1 MGRIMGRQQGSKSHA
16 TALGT
21 RLPRILGAAALTTL
35 MLALGR
41 GVYANPHGGEVV
53 RGRASIATDPGRV
66 TIEQHSGKAVINWN
80 GFSIEGGEVTE
91 FRQPGKESIALNRVV
106 GPDSSRINGEL
117 RANGNVWLVN
127 QNGVMV
133 GPGGKV
139 KAQGFLATT
148 TDIDNDA
155 FMDGR
160 YNFDRPSS
168 NPNAK
173 VINQGRIS
181 LGQRGL
187 GALVAPHARNDGI
200 IEGQMSNVVVGGAE
214 TFSLD
219 VYGDGLI
226 EFDITGKVER
236 RPDGVHALAENTG
249 EIIVDGGNVLI
260 TADAAAGIIEDVVNV
275 AGRVQARSFTDR
287 TGAIVIDGGDQG
299 RVRVSGE
306 LDATGAVAGSRG
318 GSIDVR
324 GRDLLLTG
332 TARLDASGPA
342 GGGDIRVGRDGRNGT
357 RASRE
362 LVIEPGAS
370 LSADATDSGNGGSI
384 WALAGTRADIG
395 GRFSARGGVNGGNG
409 GFIETSAAEVRIDP
423 AASFSAPARHAGGV
437 AGTWLLDP
445 TDITV
450 DATVAGQIVTALQ
463 GGSNVTVDT
472 DAPASPDTVDADGN
486 PAPTGDAGNITVTA
500 SIQPD
505 LTTDG
510 GVQDVLLTLNAT
522 RNIAIQAG
530 VAIGVANSDTGDRL
544 SVTLSAGRGADDLGG
559 VTLAGDIN
567 LVPVAGDGTAGT
579 VAIEADESVSLVGT
593 LTAADATIE
602 SRFGAIDGGGL
613 VMVQAVDL
621 SAGDLINV
629 ISAAQAIGAES
640 ATGGITIANAL
651 AADVTVTG
659 LRALGT
665 GGIDF
670 DQAGGGSLEI
680 QAASTAD
687 GGIDIANANPG
698 ASPGAEL
705 TISGPVT
712 ADGADA
718 DIALATTGSGDI
730 ALEGTVTAEDDE
742 IAVSAAGAI
751 DGPTDPAHALVAQR
765 VELDAGLGI
774 GAATAVQT
782 RAEALNADAVNGAI
796 DLDNTLADAV
806 TVEQLRS
813 RSGDRIDFDQS
824 GGDVTFND
832 VETAGT
838 ATLGADASIVVV
850 GSGISAGTANLAA
863 GGSLT
868 GGVIAAGLADLDA
881 GGEINVTTAART
893 MIVDSATGGIR
904 IVNTLAEDVTV
915 TALRA
920 LGTGGIDFDQA
931 GGGSLEIQAAS
942 TADGGIDIANS
953 DPTAG

>member
-1 MGRIMGRQQGSKSHA
+1 MGRKLGSKAGSR
-16 TALGT
+16 TLGAG
-21 RLPRILGAAALTTL
+21 LPRILGAAALTTL

-160 YNFDRPSS
+160 YDFDRPSS

-249 EIIVDGGNVLI
+249 EIIVDGGSVLI
-260 TADAAAGIIEDVVNV
+260 TADAAAGVIEDVVNV

-306 LDATGAVAGSRG
+306 LDATGAPSARGAGSRG

-370 LSADATDSGNGGSI
+370 LTADATDSGDGGSI

-395 GRFSARGGVNGGNG
+395 GRFSAKGGLNGGNG

-423 AASFSAPARHAGGV
+423 AARFSAPARHAGGV

-445 TDITV
+445 TDITI
-450 DATVAGQIVTALQ
+450 DATLAATLVATLQ
-463 GGSNVTVDT
+463 AGTNATVQTPADPPAGAPGSE
-472 DAPASPDTVDADGN
+472 P
-486 PAPTGDAGNITVTA
+486 GNITVAA
-500 SIQPD
+500 SIQPN
-505 LTTDG
+505 LADG
-510 GVQDVLLTLNAT
+510 AVQDVLLTLDAHG
-522 RNIAIQAG
+522 NIDVQAG
-530 VAIGVANSDTGDRL
+530 VVIAASAADATDSL
-544 SVTLSAGRGADDLGG
+544 SLRLSAGGG
-559 VTLAGDIN
+559 VPGQGTVTLKGEAVGDGAFSKLASTGGDIEI
-567 LVPVAGDGTAGT
+567 VAGDL
-579 VAIEADESVSLVGT
+579 AIEAD
-593 LTAADATIE
+593 ADA
-602 SRFGAIDGGGL
+602 GAGVARIQVTGTGKGLILLPGTGTTVALGGG
-613 VMVQAVDL
+613 
-621 SAGDLINV
+621 
-629 ISAAQAIGAES
+629 S
-640 ATGGITIANAL
+640 ATGDSRSPTPRSPPSMPRRCRSATSPPAS
-651 AADVTVTG
+651 AP
-659 LRALGT
+659 
-665 GGIDF
+665 
-670 DQAGGGSLEI
+670 S
-680 QAASTAD
+680 AST
-687 GGIDIANANPG
+687 P
-698 ASPGAEL
+698 P
-705 TISGPVT
+705 T
-712 ADGADA
+712 
-718 DIALATTGSGDI
+718 
-730 ALEGTVTAEDDE
+730 
-742 IAVSAAGAI
+742 SA
-751 DGPTDPAHALVAQR
+751 P
-765 VELDAGLGI
+765 
-774 GAATAVQT
+774 
-782 RAEALNADAVNGAI
+782 RA
-796 DLDNTLADAV
+796 
-806 TVEQLRS
+806 
-813 RSGDRIDFDQS
+813 
-824 GGDVTFND
+824 
-832 VETAGT
+832 
-838 ATLGADASIVVV
+838 
-850 GSGISAGTANLAA
+850 
-863 GGSLT
+863 
-868 GGVIAAGLADLDA
+868 
-881 GGEINVTTAART
+881 
-893 MIVDSATGGIR
+893 
-904 IVNTLAEDVTV
+904 
-915 TALRA
+915 
-920 LGTGGIDFDQA
+920 
-931 GGGSLEIQAAS
+931 
-942 TADGGIDIANS
+942 
-953 DPTAG
+953 